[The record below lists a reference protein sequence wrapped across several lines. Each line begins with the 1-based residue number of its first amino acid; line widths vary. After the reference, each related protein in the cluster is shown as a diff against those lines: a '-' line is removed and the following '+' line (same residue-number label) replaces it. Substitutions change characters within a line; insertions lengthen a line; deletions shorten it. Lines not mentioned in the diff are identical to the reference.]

1 MARARN
7 IKPGFFRNEHI
18 VELPFETRLL
28 FIGLWTLAD
37 REGRLKDRPTQ
48 IKIDLFPCDNVK
60 VDKMLNELVE
70 KGFIIRYSV
79 DGNKYIQVVNFAKH
93 QNPHVK
99 EQASE
104 IPAPDK
110 HGTSMMQTPEKQGSC
125 TADSLSLD
133 SLLLIPDS
141 GFPLTDSPSPQPSPA
156 GSGGA
161 PKMTKEA
168 MFKLF
173 WESYPK
179 KKSKGQA
186 EKAWNKIKP
195 DELLLKLILNKLED
209 ARSSPEWTKEGGKYI
224 PYPATWLN
232 AKGWEDE
239 FVQGMDVPDAWN
251 VLAPYMR
258 EDDPNDT
265 KRYS

>member
-7 IKPGFFRNEHI
+7 IKPGFFRDEHI
-18 VELPFETRLL
+18 VELPFEARLL

-37 REGRLKDRPTQ
+37 REGRLKDRPNQ
-48 IKIDLFPCDNVK
+48 IKIDIFPCDNVK
-60 VDKMLNELVE
+60 VDKLLDQLAE
-70 KGFIIRYSV
+70 KRFIIRYQV
-79 DGNKYIQVVNFAKH
+79 DGERYIQVVNFTKH
-93 QNPHVK
+93 QNPHIK
-99 EQASE
+99 ESASE

-110 HGTSMMQTPEKQGSC
+110 HSASTVQEPDKHGSSP
-125 TADSLSLD
+125 AD

-141 GFPLTDSPSPQPSPA
+141 GFPLTDSHIPSPA
-156 GSGGA
+156 GSGCA

-173 WESYPK
+173 WEAYPK

-186 EKAWNKIKP
+186 EKAWNKLKP
-195 DELLLKLILNKLED
+195 DELLLKLILSKLQE
-209 ARSSPEWTKEGGKYI
+209 ARSSPEWTRDGGQYI

-239 FVQGMDVPDAWN
+239 QVEVLNVPDAWHEIEKFG
-251 VLAPYMR
+251 R
-258 EDDPNDT
+258 DDIDET
-265 KRYS
+265 GFG